1 MPQLK
6 RPTFPCLSI
15 AVAFAAFLCAA
26 PNARADSI
34 SFSLAASSL
43 ATTSGGTVTFD
54 GSVTNNSGMDLSA
67 TDFFFNFFGYD
78 FTSVTP
84 TPDLGVATGFPIPN
98 GATSALV
105 PLFDVTLGAV
115 APGSTFPID
124 VQLEDVNNDLSA
136 IQTVDVSVPA
146 ATPAPEPSSLL
157 LLGGGLVG
165 LASLRKLLVR
175 GGQVA

>member
-1 MPQLK
+1 MQALK

-15 AVAFAAFLCAA
+15 TVVFVAFLCAA

-34 SFSLAASSL
+34 SFGLSASSL
-43 ATTSGGTVTFD
+43 TTTSGGTVTFD
-54 GSVTNNSGMDLSA
+54 GTVTNNSGMDLSA
-67 TDFFFNFFGYD
+67 TDFFFNFTGFD
-78 FTSVTP
+78 PVSVVTIQ
-84 TPDLGVATGFPIPN
+84 DLGLTDFPIPN
-98 GATSALV
+98 GTTSPLV
-105 PLFDVTLGAV
+105 ALFDVTLGAV
-115 APGSTFPID
+115 APGSIFPID

-136 IQTVDVSVPA
+136 IQTVSVSVPP